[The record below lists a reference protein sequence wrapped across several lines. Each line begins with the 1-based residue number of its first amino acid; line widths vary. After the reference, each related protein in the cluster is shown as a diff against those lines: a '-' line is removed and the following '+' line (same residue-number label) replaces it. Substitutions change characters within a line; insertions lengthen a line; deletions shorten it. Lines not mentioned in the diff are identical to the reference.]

1 MPDNAIGRF
10 DALVEALGRLA
21 ALHRSQPSAE
31 DWARAIEEAENAL
44 SHAPAV
50 RERLAAFIS
59 PRTKGEIAALEKEIA
74 GKMGDER
81 RKLHLLE
88 RHMDVA
94 DIMDVLW
101 LYLSRLRGET

>member
-1 MPDNAIGRF
+1 MPDNAIDRF
-10 DALVEALGRLA
+10 DALVETLSRLV
-21 ALHRSQPSAE
+21 ALHRGQPSAE
-31 DWARAIEEAENAL
+31 DWARAIEEAEKAL
-44 SHAPAV
+44 SHAPTV

-59 PRTKGEIAALEKEIA
+59 PRTKGELAALDKEIA

-81 RKLHLLE
+81 RKLHSLN

-101 LYLSRLRGET
+101 PYLTRLLDES